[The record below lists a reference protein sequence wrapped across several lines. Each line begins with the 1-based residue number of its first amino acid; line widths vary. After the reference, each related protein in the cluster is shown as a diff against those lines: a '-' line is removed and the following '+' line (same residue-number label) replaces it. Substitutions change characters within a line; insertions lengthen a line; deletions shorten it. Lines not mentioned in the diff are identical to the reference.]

1 MYDKE
6 KKTVYMTAEIIK
18 NVQKFADNVGLS
30 WNSAVSVILHD
41 YFNEERKVLV
51 AHLKGEK
58 GMNF

>member
-6 KKTVYMTAEIIK
+6 KKTIYMKPEIIK
-18 NVQKFADNVGLS
+18 EIQKFADNSGLS
-30 WNSAVSVILHD
+30 WNSAISMILHD

-58 GMNF
+58 E